1 MSRAGFAFGFGS
13 DYSFEF
19 RQTQTHKGFFSLP
32 PTSNFNSK
40 YCRRLKSYRSVEPR
54 MKGFCWINSVMLV
67 LWFLFFLTPL
77 VSPSNSRRWSTSPS
91 CGFLQSG
98 ESALW
103 YPH

>member
-1 MSRAGFAFGFGS
+1 WLLHSLFHAPI
-13 DYSFEF
+13 SFF
-19 RQTQTHKGFFSLP
+19 LKQTSKPKLTRVFLSLH

-54 MKGFCWINSVMLV
+54 MKGFRWINSVMLV
-67 LWFLFFLTPL
+67 LWFLFFLTPS

-91 CGFLQSG
+91 CRFLQLG